1 MAEKKAS
8 TRETY
13 EKIMSELRSGNV
25 APVYLLM
32 GEEAYYIDQVS
43 DYITANVLAEEE
55 KDFNLTVVYGPDTS
69 AREVINNAS
78 RYPIMAARQVI
89 VVREA
94 QKLKDFDLFEK
105 YLQKPVATT
114 VLVLCCMG
122 KPLDGRKKTVTGAA
136 AVGRVL
142 VSDPPKYDRDIVAF
156 INDYV
161 KRPEYNAKIDSRTA
175 YVVASCIGGDLKRLA
190 SELDKLLVAFP
201 EGQPRVITNEMIEQ
215 HIGISKQYNIFE
227 LRDALINKDAVKAFR
242 IIKFFDDNPK
252 AAAAP
257 QVLVMLFNFFRD
269 LMLCYYA
276 PRPVNESAIMA
287 QLNLPKAWFAKDFVT
302 GMRNFTPK
310 KTLAIISKIKETDTR
325 IKGINNVNTP
335 AGELMKE
342 LIAFILE

>member
-13 EKIMSELRSGNV
+13 EKIMSELHSGNV

-55 KDFNLTVVYGPDTS
+55 KDFNLTVVYGPESS
-69 AREVINNAS
+69 AREVINNAQ

-105 YLQKPVATT
+105 YFQNPVATT
-114 VLVLCCMG
+114 VLVLCWMG
-122 KPLDGRKKTVTGAA
+122 KPIEGRKKTVTAAA

-142 VSDPPKYDRDIVAF
+142 VSDPPRYDRDIVAF

-161 KRPEYNAKIDSRTA
+161 TRPEYNAKIDSRTA
-175 YVVASCIGGDLKRLA
+175 YVVAACIGGDLKRLS
-190 SELDKLLVAFP
+190 SEMDKLLVAFP
-201 EGQPRVITNEMIEQ
+201 EGQQRIITNEMIEQ
-215 HIGISKQYNIFE
+215 HIGISKQYNIYE

-257 QVLVMLFNFFRD
+257 QILSMLFNYFRD

-276 PRPVNESAIMA
+276 PRPVNETAIMQ
-287 QLNLPKAWFAKDFVT
+287 QLNLPKAWFAKDFLT
-302 GMRNFTPK
+302 GMRNFNGK
-310 KTLAIISKIKETDTR
+310 RTLEIISKIKETDTR
-325 IKGINNVNTP
+325 IKGINNANTP